1 MREQP
6 PGGSRMLRLPHP
18 TPQHPDQ
25 PPSVPSMETPTN
37 PSLVTAP
44 QASPNPSEI
53 GQRIGRYELVEI
65 LGEGGFGTVFVAEQ
79 TQPLQR
85 RVALKVI
92 KAGMDTKA
100 VVARFESERQ
110 ALALMDHP
118 NIARV
123 LDAGSTPEGRPF
135 FAMELVR
142 GVSITR
148 YCEAHRLSVGNRLDL
163 FLHVCSAIQHAHQK
177 GIIHRDIKP
186 SNILVADQDGA
197 PVPKVIDFGIAKA
210 IHGSLAD
217 RTAITQTRQVVGTPN
232 YVSPE
237 QVRGD
242 GEDIDTRCDIYSL
255 GVLLHELM
263 CSAPPFDSKEIA
275 GQGGDAL
282 WRAVVEQDPERPSA
296 RIRRLAREQA
306 EAVARQRSTSPR
318 VLAALLAGDL
328 DWIIMRCLEKDRR
341 LRYESAHALAEDVT
355 RYLEH
360 SPVHARPPS
369 TAYRL
374 QKAWSRHRVGLAF
387 AAALVV
393 ALASG
398 TVISAWQAH
407 RADTAR
413 NEAVALARENEF
425 VAKLLLDIF
434 NRIDPGR
441 IQGGAERLDQ
451 ALESGLMEVASQLSP
466 AAIRQPLILVDLK
479 SHVGRALANLGN
491 TRAAR
496 TQLDDALAI
505 LRREKANR
513 HPATPS
519 LLIALS
525 FTHNLD
531 GNHEKALGL
540 LQEALE
546 LALELHGKDSPQTL
560 AIQLRLSDAY
570 RDLGHFDLA
579 LSLLEPVVAT
589 TRPAGPPLQRN
600 AVVALVQIG
609 AVHLLMGHPDAGLR
623 FLQEAQDKLATLGDP
638 DDRDLLA
645 ARSNLGAALTDNDRA
660 PEAVALLEDT
670 LRRDKRVLGPNHVD
684 TLRCMINL
692 SSARRACG
700 DLPAALD
707 LAEEALRMSRATR
720 KDDSADVINALA
732 NVASLHLD
740 LKRTEVAIPML
751 EEALRLSKAT
761 RRQDHP
767 ETLGISRILGSA
779 ILMSGDL
786 TRAKNVLADAVAR
799 MGKALGE
806 GSLETID
813 AMSEL
818 AAAHQLAGDFHEADR
833 LQQRIL
839 ALGRQGNEPNRRKTI
854 VHLHNAALTRGNL
867 GKWDDAVALQEEC
880 VQLHRQR
887 FPAGHR
893 DVLVAEATLGQ
904 FQCAAGHVAQGL
916 ALLDRVLEGQRALGE
931 PGKAQAATTARNIA
945 VIRLDQA
952 IAASAWP
959 AVAEALLAWTEARPD
974 EFWPWC
980 QLLAVESHLGR
991 ADAFHQRAR
1000 QLAAHHA
1007 SSSNTM
1013 VLAWVT
1019 KTSLLLPSPHDTER
1033 ARIALASSDR
1043 IASDTTNPAWKPF
1056 GDLVRALALL
1066 RLGRPQEALP
1076 FARTAGDSGQR
1087 DSFRTAQ
1094 AWAVLALCH
1103 VQLGEADAA
1112 RDALNRA
1119 RLLVGSPFI
1128 REPQL
1133 PSGPG
1138 PWHDVLIAL
1147 TLGREAEDALA
1158 ADPQPKAPV
1167 AASPPASDVQTP
1179 KQP

>member
-1 MREQP
+1 
-6 PGGSRMLRLPHP
+6 
-18 TPQHPDQ
+18 
-25 PPSVPSMETPTN
+25 METP
-37 PSLVTAP
+37 
-44 QASPNPSEI
+44 ASPSSVTPPQPSSNPSEI
-53 GQRIGRYELVEI
+53 GQRIGPYELVET

-79 TQPLQR
+79 SHPIQR
-85 RVALKVI
+85 RVALKLI

-110 ALALMDHP
+110 ALALMEHP

-123 LDAGSTPEGRPF
+123 LDAGSTPGGRPF
-135 FAMELVR
+135 FAMELVQ

-148 YCEAHRLSVGNRLDL
+148 YCEAHRLSVADRLNL
-163 FLHVCSAIQHAHQK
+163 FLQVCGAIQHAHQK

-186 SNILVADQDGA
+186 SNILVAERDGM

-210 IHGSLAD
+210 MHGSLAD
-217 RTAITQTRQVVGTPN
+217 RTALTQTRQVVGTPH

-255 GVLLHELM
+255 GVLLYELL
-263 CSAPPFDSKEIA
+263 CGAPPFDSKEIA
-275 GQGGDAL
+275 RQGGDAL

-296 RIRRLAREQA
+296 RIQRLARGTA
-306 EAVARQRSTSPR
+306 EAMARQRSTSPR
-318 VLAALLAGDL
+318 ALAALMAGDL

-393 ALASG
+393 VLASG

-407 RADTAR
+407 RAATAR
-413 NEAVALARENEF
+413 NEAVALARESEF

-441 IQGGAERLDQ
+441 IKGGAERLDQ
-451 ALESGLMEVASQLSP
+451 ALENGLMEVASQLSP
-466 AAIRQPLILVDLK
+466 AAIRQSLRLVDLK
-479 SHVGRALANLGN
+479 SHVGKSLANLGN

-505 LRREKANR
+505 LRREKAIR
-513 HPATPS
+513 HPALPA
-519 LLIALS
+519 LLSALS
-525 FTHNLD
+525 FTHKLD
-531 GNHEKALGL
+531 GHPEKVVGL
-540 LQEALE
+540 LQEALP
-546 LALELHGKDSPQTL
+546 LSLEIQGKDSPQTV
-560 AIQLRLSDAY
+560 AIQIELADAY

-579 LSLLEPVVAT
+579 LSLLEQVVAT
-589 TRPAGPPLQRN
+589 TQPAGPSLQRES
-600 AVVALVQIG
+600 AVALVQLG
-609 AVHLLMGHPDAGLR
+609 AIHLLMGHPDAGLR
-623 FLQEAQDKLATLGDP
+623 VLQAAHDRLASLGDP
-638 DDRDLLA
+638 DGTDLLA

-660 PEAVALLEDT
+660 PEAAALLEDT
-670 LRRDKRVLGPNHVD
+670 VQRSRRVLGPNHIE

-692 SSARRACG
+692 SSARKACG
-700 DLPAALD
+700 DLPAALTV
-707 LAEEALRMSRATR
+707 AEEALRMFRSTR
-720 KDDSADVINALA
+720 KDDHPDVITALA

-740 LKRTEVAIPML
+740 LKRPEVAIPML
-751 EEALRLSKAT
+751 EEALRLSHAT

-779 ILMSGDL
+779 ILISGDL
-786 TRAKNVLADAVAR
+786 TRAKNVLADVVTR
-799 MGKALGE
+799 MSRVLGE
-806 GSLETID
+806 ENPETADTI
-813 AMSEL
+813 SEL
-818 AAAHQLAGDFHEADR
+818 AVAYQMTGNFPEADR
-833 LQQRIL
+833 LQQRVL
-839 ALGRQGNEPNRRKTI
+839 ALARQRNEPNHGKMI

-880 VQLHRQR
+880 VRLNRQR

-916 ALLDRVLEGQRALGE
+916 ALLGKVLEGQQALGE
-931 PGKAQAATTARNIA
+931 PGKAEATGTARNIA
-945 VIRLDQA
+945 AIRLNQA
-952 IAASAWP
+952 MAASAWP
-959 AVAEALLAWTEARPD
+959 AVAEALVAWTEARPD

-1033 ARIALASSDR
+1033 ARLALASSDR
-1043 IASDTTNPAWKPF
+1043 VASDTTNPAWKPF

-1066 RLGRPQEALP
+1066 RLGRPEEALP
-1076 FARTAGDSGQR
+1076 FARAAGDSGQR
-1087 DSFRTAQ
+1087 DPFRTAQ

-1112 RDALNRA
+1112 RDALGRA
-1119 RLLVGSPFI
+1119 RLLLGSPFI

-1133 PSGPG
+1133 RGDPG

-1147 TLGREAEDALA
+1147 TLGREAENALA
-1158 ADPQPKAPV
+1158 AVPQAKAPV
-1167 AASPPASDVQTP
+1167 ADAP
-1179 KQP
+1179 KSQHP